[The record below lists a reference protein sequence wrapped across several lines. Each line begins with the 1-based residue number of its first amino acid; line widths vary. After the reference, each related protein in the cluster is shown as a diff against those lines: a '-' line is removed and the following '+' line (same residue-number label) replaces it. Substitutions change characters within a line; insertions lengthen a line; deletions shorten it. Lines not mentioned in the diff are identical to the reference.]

1 MTPRSRASG
10 TMAAVALLG
19 LCAVGLANGLHPLA
33 CHRRLIDRMWRP
45 LGGDGCATAA
55 RAPEARHLG
64 APNAAVGA
72 AGYIAIA
79 ALSSA
84 TVPSAKVRSYPLAAT
99 ALAAWVASA
108 LLLWEQAAK
117 VRVWCF
123 WCLAGAGINTA
134 LLPLALLRGHRMAR
148 Q

>member
-1 MTPRSRASG
+1 MPAL
-10 TMAAVALLG
+10 ALLA
-19 LCAVGLANGLHPLA
+19 LCAAGLANALHMLA
-33 CHRRLIDRMWRP
+33 SHPRLIDQMWRP

-64 APNAAVGA
+64 APNAALGA
-72 AGYIAIA
+72 AGYIVIA

-84 TVPSAKVRSYPLAAT
+84 TVPSARVRSYPLAAT

-108 LLLWEQAAK
+108 LLLREQAAK

-123 WCLAGAGINTA
+123 WCIAGAGINTA
-134 LLPLALLRGHRMAR
+134 LLPVALLRGHRMAR